1 MQAISKSIVVWV
13 VAFAVILGLMS
24 VMTSTSVFAQTADC
38 TDSIECGV
46 NAAGDGLKN
55 KSSLESVVRSVINT
69 MLFLIG
75 IISVIMLI
83 VGGIRYVISG
93 GNQSQVEGA
102 RNTILYAIIGLVVAF
117 VAWGIVNFVIRA
129 LTNEG

>member
-1 MQAISKSIVVWV
+1 MQSITKSIVVWMI
-13 VAFAVILGLMS
+13 AFAAILGLMT
-24 VMTSTSVFAQTADC
+24 VLTSSSVFADC
-38 TDSIECGV
+38 SDPTSIQSGV
-46 NAAGDGLKN
+46 DCVGENIQN
-55 KSSLESVVRSVINT
+55 KSSLEDVVQNVINT

-102 RNTILYAIIGLVVAF
+102 RNTILYAIVGLVVAF
-117 VAWGIVNFVIRA
+117 VAWGIVNFVIGA
-129 LTNEG
+129 LTES